1 MAGYGFLTYTP
12 MSSSSNAREMEEQE
26 EQDEQEALREE
37 EMLMKPFSY
46 RTKWKCNVNDCY
58 EVNYSKMYHREFV
71 DDSPDVDKCLKCGEN
86 RMTLEQVKIINAEKK
101 ELFQARCKC
110 GCNKII
116 IPNDSPERFDSIP
129 IEALLEYILPELSVQ
144 DICQLSM
151 VSKDMKCYFGSNE
164 IWKVLYIHKK
174 VDLFHEEKL
183 IDLSEYK
190 SVTNQDEIDAQINAR
205 HNKCTMV
212 IQNKSENIPID
223 VYYCKDDTFLSS
235 PYKGESWTRSIRF
248 QKMSKTPVLP
258 GADFICCSYP
268 GHQWFCL
275 PTKEWLIH
283 NPQSNV
289 GYSFIIDILKLVDHT
304 FGKTNKLCF
313 VSTFYQ
319 PRTVVQIK
327 GTEKKFE
334 CYKHMLMRLVVCAEK
349 LHFKGTESRKIE
361 KKVTSD
367 IERLK
372 ATLRSNEKLLKETK
386 RDIRGVNYAWEVYN
400 KFR

>member
-12 MSSSSNAREMEEQE
+12 MSSYSNTREMD
-26 EQDEQEALREE
+26 EQDEQDEQDALREE
-37 EMLMKPFSY
+37 EME
-46 RTKWKCNVNDCY
+46 T
-58 EVNYSKMYHREFV
+58 
-71 DDSPDVDKCLKCGEN
+71 
-86 RMTLEQVKIINAEKK
+86 EKK
-101 ELFQARCKC
+101 ELFKSRCKC
-110 GCNKII
+110 GCNKVI
-116 IPNDSPERFDSIP
+116 IPNESPERFDSIP
-129 IEALLEYILPELSVQ
+129 IEAFLEYILPELSVQ

-151 VSKDMKCYFGSNE
+151 VSKDLKCYFGSNG

-190 SVTNQDEIDAQINAR
+190 SVTNQDEIDTQINAR

-223 VYYCKDDTFLSS
+223 VYYC
-235 PYKGESWTRSIRF
+235 TRSIRF

-283 NPQSNV
+283 NPKSNV
-289 GYSFIIDILKLVDHT
+289 GYSFSIDLLKLVNHT
-304 FGKTNKLCF
+304 FGNKSNKLCF

-319 PRTVVQIK
+319 PRYVVPIK
-327 GTEKKFE
+327 GTTKNYD

-349 LHFKGTESRKIE
+349 LHIKGTYSRKIE
-361 KKVTSD
+361 KKVTRD
-367 IERLK
+367 IELLK
-372 ATLRSNEKLLKETK
+372 ARLRSEEKVLKETK